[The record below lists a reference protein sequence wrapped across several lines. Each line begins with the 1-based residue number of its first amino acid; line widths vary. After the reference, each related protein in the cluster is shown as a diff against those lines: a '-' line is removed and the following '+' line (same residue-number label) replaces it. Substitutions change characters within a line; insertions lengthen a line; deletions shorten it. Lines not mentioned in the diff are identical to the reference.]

1 MRASIVI
8 ELEETTDKQVG
19 ELKDQVKKLISA
31 IPKTRISSNT
41 SE

>member
-8 ELEETTDKQVG
+8 ELEETTDKQVS
-19 ELKDQVKKLISA
+19 ELKAELKKLTSA